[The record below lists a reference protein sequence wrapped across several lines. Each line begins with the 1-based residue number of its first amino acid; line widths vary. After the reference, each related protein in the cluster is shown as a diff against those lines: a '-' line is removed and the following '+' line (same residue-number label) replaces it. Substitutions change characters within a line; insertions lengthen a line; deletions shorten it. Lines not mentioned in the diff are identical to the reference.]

1 MKKCPFCQE
10 EIQETA
16 IKCRYCGEWLNQQDQ
31 PSSNKEA
38 SNEENAAT
46 PQPPLTQDTTAIPP
60 LARREEQTTQF
71 AGFWKRAVA
80 WSIDQIIG
88 LLGMLPI
95 IFILGRLLIPTTGDV
110 RYNEA
115 QWNGLIWAVGIIF
128 TWIYYALMESSS
140 YQGTVGKMVLGIKVT
155 DMNGNRIGF
164 GKATGRHFG
173 KIISGIILFAGFFMV
188 ASTKKRQG
196 LHDIMAGCLV
206 VNRVPETSVS
216 EEAEEKEITAKVAF
230 NHLSSPSRSFW
241 LMGVIGVLLLG
252 ALVGRLFLN
261 DNKSPVRSTEEY
273 LAAHPAAPVVE
284 APSAPAAPAVEFNG
298 ELAGGHTNREIA
310 DYLAKKANFNIVGAR
325 EAGYTDEE
333 IIEYLMTK
341 ASTHPT
347 KERYE
352 KVPVNNDQSKSSLPP
367 APEGYKWV
375 PVQQGE
381 K

>member
-115 QWNGLIWAVGIIF
+115 QWNGLIGAVGIIF

-173 KIISGIILFAGFFMV
+173 KIISGIILFAGFFIF
-188 ASTKKRQG
+188 A
-196 LHDIMAGCLV
+196 
-206 VNRVPETSVS
+206 
-216 EEAEEKEITAKVAF
+216 
-230 NHLSSPSRSFW
+230 
-241 LMGVIGVLLLG
+241 
-252 ALVGRLFLN
+252 
-261 DNKSPVRSTEEY
+261 
-273 LAAHPAAPVVE
+273 
-284 APSAPAAPAVEFNG
+284 
-298 ELAGGHTNREIA
+298 
-310 DYLAKKANFNIVGAR
+310 
-325 EAGYTDEE
+325 
-333 IIEYLMTK
+333 
-341 ASTHPT
+341 
-347 KERYE
+347 
-352 KVPVNNDQSKSSLPP
+352 
-367 APEGYKWV
+367 
-375 PVQQGE
+375 
-381 K
+381 